1 MKSQLENELALAR
14 GLINEFI
21 TDDPFPSQIRPEALR
36 KAVRLYP
43 MRGGK
48 RLRPV
53 CLRASGR
60 AARPCAG
67 SGCFPAV
74 RKNTERILPF

>member
-1 MKSQLENELALAR
+1 MKSQLENELALAC

-21 TDDPFPSQIRPEALR
+21 TDDPFPSRIRPEALR

-53 CLRASGR
+53 LALWSCGAVGGDPARALIRS
-60 AARPCAG
+60 P
-67 SGCFPAV
+67 PPV
-74 RKNTERILPF
+74 

>member
-21 TDDPFPSQIRPEALR
+21 TDDPFPSEIRPEALR

-43 MRGGK
+43 MR
-48 RLRPV
+48 
-53 CLRASGR
+53 
-60 AARPCAG
+60 
-67 SGCFPAV
+67 
-74 RKNTERILPF
+74 